1 MKRFRDPSSLS
12 STGLGVSARI
22 PLDDKGSA
30 DDDDDWKVLNVGAW
44 WYSLDVE
51 VVLESLSTILDL
63 WGNHHG
69 HVWFFCR
76 VWHVVFSHVTSFHVF
91 FQILQLW
98 CRVTCEVD
106 VVSSWQVPD
115 KQVLEPTLFHRHT
128 VNRVSAPRSTVVSSE
143 RWSVVSIDH
152 HPRTELML
160 CTCIPHVCTLVL
172 AVELFPWFCDVKEPL
187 TARTSTIH
195 QKTRGAT
202 VPTVASRVAA
212 EVASLYCSCFD
223 CA

>member
-143 RWSVVSIDH
+143 RWSVRINRPPSTNRANAVYL
-152 HPRTELML
+152 HP
-160 CTCIPHVCTLVL
+160 
-172 AVELFPWFCDVKEPL
+172 
-187 TARTSTIH
+187 
-195 QKTRGAT
+195 
-202 VPTVASRVAA
+202 SRVH
-212 EVASLYCSCFD
+212 SRSCSRTLSVVLRCEGALDRQNQHHTPEDQRCHGPD
-223 CA
+223 CCISRRC